1 MKTRAT
7 EKSEAEERYSKLIF
21 LYLLILTFLSVF
33 LSRDMFLAAG
43 ENLKAI
49 DIIGQNGWV
58 EK

>member
-1 MKTRAT
+1 MKTGAT
-7 EKSEAEERYSKLIF
+7 EESEAEEPYSKLCSC
-21 LYLLILTFLSVF
+21 LLFLTFFVCS

>member
-1 MKTRAT
+1 M
-7 EKSEAEERYSKLIF
+7 F
-21 LYLLILTFLSVF
+21 LFVISDFFVCF
-33 LSRDMFLAAG
+33 PFRDMFLAAG